1 MAIIGIGIGGLQGG
15 ELLIL
20 FFIILLLFG
29 AKRLPEM
36 ARSMG
41 KAKKEFQEGLKDA
54 EQEDGDKKDVPEP
67 PTPAPPYAQP
77 APPLTPPTQ
86 QSQAEDKPPSAG

>member
-1 MAIIGIGIGGLQGG
+1 MLGLGIGGLQGG
-15 ELLIL
+15 ELLVL

-41 KAKKEFQEGLKDA
+41 KAKKEFQAGLK
-54 EQEDGDKKDVPEP
+54 ELEDDD
-67 PTPAPPYAQP
+67 QP
-77 APPLTPPTQ
+77 APPAPAPTTPASLERPTSEQ
-86 QSQAEDKPPSAG
+86 DRPAGS